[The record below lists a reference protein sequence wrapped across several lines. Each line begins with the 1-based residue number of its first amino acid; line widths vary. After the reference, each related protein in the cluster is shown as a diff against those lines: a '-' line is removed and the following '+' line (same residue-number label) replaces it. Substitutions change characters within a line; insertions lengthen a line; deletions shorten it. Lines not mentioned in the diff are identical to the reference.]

1 MNIENKQYFNKI
13 KSELNKLNLNNNPKE
28 LYEPIKYI
36 LKMKSK
42 KIRPILSIL
51 AYKLKKNNWQEIVQY
66 VIAIELFHNFTL
78 IHDDIIDNAT
88 LRRGEKTIHNKWNNN
103 IGILAGDLLMILANK
118 LFSNLPLKI
127 MQKVLKRFNEIA
139 IKICEGQHYDM
150 NYENEKLI
158 TEKQYI
164 NMIRL
169 KTATLIGFS
178 LELGGILSKMKDLD
192 IKNLYR
198 FGEFIGIG
206 FQLQDDYLDV
216 FGDKKFGKK
225 IGGDILLNKKTY
237 LLIKLLESTNAKEK
251 IIINNWINNSNNPKQ
266 KIEAITNLMKEKN
279 IDNITESVINDY
291 FNKAFDYLKRIDI
304 KNSKKNELIE
314 FSKKLINRKN

>member
-1 MNIENKQYFNKI
+1 MNIKSKQYFNKI
-13 KSELNKLNLNNNPKE
+13 KSELNNLNLKNNPKE

-51 AYKLKKNNWQEIVQY
+51 AYKLKKNNWQKIVQY

-78 IHDDIIDNAT
+78 IHDDIIDNAI

-139 IKICEGQHYDM
+139 IKIFEGQHYDM

-178 LELGGILSKMKDLD
+178 LELGGILSKMKNLD

-237 LLIKLLESTNAKEK
+237 LLIKLLESTNEKEK

-279 IDNITESVINDY
+279 IDSITESVINDY
-291 FNKAFDYLKRIDI
+291 FNKAFDYLKKIDI

-314 FSKKLINRKN
+314 FSKNLINRKN

>member
-1 MNIENKQYFNKI
+1 MNVKNKQYFNKI
-13 KSELNKLNLNNNPKE
+13 KSELNKLNLSNTPKE

-36 LKMKSK
+36 LKIKSK

-88 LRRGEKTIHNKWNNN
+88 LRRGKKTIHNKWNNN
-103 IGILAGDLLMILANK
+103 VGILSGDLLMIIANK
-118 LFSNLPLKI
+118 IFSDLPLKI
-127 MQKVLKRFNEIA
+127 MQKVLNRFNEIA
-139 IKICEGQHYDM
+139 IKICEGQQYDM
-150 NYENEKLI
+150 NYENEKSI

-192 IKNLYR
+192 IKNLYK

-216 FGDKKFGKK
+216 FGDRKFGKK

-237 LLIKLLESTNAKEK
+237 LLIKLLKSTNEKEK
-251 IIINNWINNSNNPKQ
+251 IIINNWINNSNNPTK
-266 KIEAITNLMKEKN
+266 KIEAITSLMKDKN
-279 IDNITESVINDY
+279 IDAITESVINDY
-291 FNKAFDYLKRIDI
+291 FNKAFDYLKKIDI
-304 KNSKKNELIE
+304 KNSQKNELIE

>member
-1 MNIENKQYFNKI
+1 MNVKNKQYFNKI
-13 KSELNKLNLNNNPKE
+13 NSELNKLNLSNNPKE

-88 LRRGEKTIHNKWNNN
+88 FRRGKKTIHNKWNYN
-103 IGILAGDLLMILANK
+103 IGILSGDLLMVIANK
-118 LFSNLPLKI
+118 IFSDLPLRI

-139 IKICEGQHYDM
+139 IKVCEGQQYDM
-150 NYENEKLI
+150 NYEIEKLI

-192 IKNLYR
+192 IKNLYQ

-216 FGDKKFGKK
+216 FGDRKFGKK

-237 LLIKLLESTNAKEK
+237 LLIKLLKSTNEKEK
-251 IIINNWINNSNNPKQ
+251 IIINNWINNSNNPTK
-266 KIEAITNLMKEKN
+266 KIEAITSLMKDKN
-279 IDNITESVINDY
+279 IDSITESVINDY
-291 FNKAFDYLKRIDI
+291 FNKAFDYLKKIDI
-304 KNSKKNELIE
+304 KNSQKNELIE

>member
-1 MNIENKQYFNKI
+1 MNIKNKQYFNKI
-13 KSELNKLNLNNNPKE
+13 NSELNKLNLSNNPKE
-28 LYEPIKYI
+28 LYEPIRYM

-51 AYKLKKNNWQEIVQY
+51 AYKLKKNNWLEIVQY
-66 VIAIELFHNFTL
+66 IIAIELFHNFTL

-88 LRRGEKTIHNKWNNN
+88 FRRGKKTIHNKWNYN
-103 IGILAGDLLMILANK
+103 IGILSGDLLMVIANK
-118 LFSNLPLKI
+118 IFSDLPLRI

-139 IKICEGQHYDM
+139 IKVCEGQQYDM
-150 NYENEKLI
+150 NYEIEKLI

-192 IKNLYR
+192 IKNLYQ
-198 FGEFIGIG
+198 FGEFMGIG

-237 LLIKLLESTNAKEK
+237 LLIKLLESTNEKEK
-251 IIINNWINNSNNPKQ
+251 IIINNWINNSNNPIQ
-266 KIEAITNLMKEKN
+266 KIEAITSLMKDKN
-279 IDNITESVINDY
+279 IDSITESVINDY
-291 FNKAFDYLKRIDI
+291 FNKAFDYLKKIDI

>member
-1 MNIENKQYFNKI
+1 MNIKNKQYFNKI
-13 KSELNKLNLNNNPKE
+13 NSELNKLNLSNNPKE

-51 AYKLKKNNWQEIVQY
+51 AYKLKKNNWLEIVQY
-66 VIAIELFHNFTL
+66 IIAIELFHNFTL

-88 LRRGEKTIHNKWNNN
+88 FRRGKKTIHNKWNYN
-103 IGILAGDLLMILANK
+103 IGILSGDLLMVIANK
-118 LFSNLPLKI
+118 IFSDLPLRI

-139 IKICEGQHYDM
+139 IKVCEGQQYDM
-150 NYENEKLI
+150 NYEIEKLI

-192 IKNLYR
+192 IKNLYQ
-198 FGEFIGIG
+198 FGEFMGIG

-216 FGDKKFGKK
+216 FGDRKFGKK

-237 LLIKLLESTNAKEK
+237 LLIKLLESTNEKEK
-251 IIINNWINNSNNPKQ
+251 IIINNWINNSNNPIQ
-266 KIEAITNLMKEKN
+266 KIEAITSLMKDKN
-279 IDNITESVINDY
+279 IDSITESVINDY
-291 FNKAFDYLKRIDI
+291 FNKAFDYLEKIDI
-304 KNSKKNELIE
+304 KNSKKNELIK

>member
-1 MNIENKQYFNKI
+1 MNVKNKQYFNKI
-13 KSELNKLNLNNNPKE
+13 KSELNKLNLSNTPKE

-36 LKMKSK
+36 LKIKSK

-103 IGILAGDLLMILANK
+103 IGILSGDLLMIIANK
-118 LFSNLPLKI
+118 IFSDLPLRI
-127 MQKVLKRFNEIA
+127 MQKVLNRFNEIA
-139 IKICEGQHYDM
+139 IKVCEGQQYDM
-150 NYENEKLI
+150 NYENEKSI

-192 IKNLYR
+192 IKNLYQ

-216 FGDKKFGKK
+216 FGDRKFGKK

-237 LLIKLLESTNAKEK
+237 LLIKLLKSTNEKEK
-251 IIINNWINNSNNPKQ
+251 IIINNWINNSNNPTK
-266 KIEAITNLMKEKN
+266 KIEVITSLMKDKN
-279 IDNITESVINDY
+279 IDSITESVINDY
-291 FNKAFDYLKRIDI
+291 FNKAFDYLKKIDI
-304 KNSKKNELIE
+304 KNSQKNELIE

>member
-1 MNIENKQYFNKI
+1 MNIKNKQYFNKI
-13 KSELNKLNLNNNPKE
+13 NSELNKLNLSNNPKE

-51 AYKLKKNNWQEIVQY
+51 AYKLKKNNWLEIVQY

-88 LRRGEKTIHNKWNNN
+88 FRRGEKTIHNKWSYN
-103 IGILAGDLLMILANK
+103 IGILSGDLLMIIANK
-118 LFSNLPLKI
+118 IFSDLPLRI

-139 IKICEGQHYDM
+139 IKICEGQQYDM

-158 TEKQYI
+158 TVKQYI

-192 IKNLYR
+192 IKNLYQ
-198 FGEFIGIG
+198 FGEFMGIG

-216 FGDKKFGKK
+216 FGNKKFGKK

-237 LLIKLLESTNAKEK
+237 LLIKLLELTNEKEK
-251 IIINNWINNSNNPKQ
+251 IIINNWINNSNNPIQ
-266 KIEAITNLMKEKN
+266 KIEAITNLMKDKN
-279 IDNITESVINDY
+279 IENITESVINDY
-291 FNKAFDYLKRIDI
+291 FNKAFDYLEKIDI
-304 KNSKKNELIE
+304 KNSQKNELIK

>member
-1 MNIENKQYFNKI
+1 MNIKNKQYFNKI
-13 KSELNKLNLNNNPKE
+13 NSELNTLNLSNNPKE

-51 AYKLKKNNWQEIVQY
+51 AYKLKKNNWLEIVQY
-66 VIAIELFHNFTL
+66 IIAIELFHNFTL

-88 LRRGEKTIHNKWNNN
+88 FRRGKKTIHNKWNYN
-103 IGILAGDLLMILANK
+103 IGILSGDLLMVIANK
-118 LFSNLPLKI
+118 IFSDLPLRI

-139 IKICEGQHYDM
+139 IKVCEGQQYDM

-192 IKNLYR
+192 IKNLYQ
-198 FGEFIGIG
+198 FGEFMGIG

-216 FGDKKFGKK
+216 FGDRKFGKK

-237 LLIKLLESTNAKEK
+237 LLIKLLESTNEKEK
-251 IIINNWINNSNNPKQ
+251 IIINNWINNSNNPIQ
-266 KIEAITNLMKEKN
+266 KIEAITNLMKDKN
-279 IDNITESVINDY
+279 IDSITESVINDY
-291 FNKAFDYLKRIDI
+291 FNKAFDYLKKIDI
-304 KNSKKNELIE
+304 KNSQKNELIK

>member
-1 MNIENKQYFNKI
+1 MNVKNKQYFNKI
-13 KSELNKLNLNNNPKE
+13 KSELNKLNLNNTPKE

-36 LKMKSK
+36 LKIKSK

-88 LRRGEKTIHNKWNNN
+88 LRRGKKTIHNKWNNN
-103 IGILAGDLLMILANK
+103 VGILSGDLLMIIANK
-118 LFSNLPLKI
+118 IFSDLPLRI
-127 MQKVLKRFNEIA
+127 MQKVLNRFNEIA
-139 IKICEGQHYDM
+139 IKICEGQQYDM
-150 NYENEKLI
+150 NYENEKSI

-192 IKNLYR
+192 IKNLYK

-237 LLIKLLESTNAKEK
+237 LLIKLLESTNEKEK
-251 IIINNWINNSNNPKQ
+251 IIINNWINNSNTPNQ
-266 KIEAITNLMKEKN
+266 KIEAITRLMKDKN
-279 IDNITESVINDY
+279 INSITELVINDY
-291 FNKAFDYLKRIDI
+291 FNKAFDYLKKIDI
-304 KNSKKNELIE
+304 KNSKKNELIK
-314 FSKKLINRKN
+314 FSKELINRKN

>member
-1 MNIENKQYFNKI
+1 MNVKNKQYFNKI
-13 KSELNKLNLNNNPKE
+13 KSELNKLNLSNTPKE

-36 LKMKSK
+36 LKIKSK

-88 LRRGEKTIHNKWNNN
+88 FRRGKKTIHNKWNNN
-103 IGILAGDLLMILANK
+103 VGILSGDLLMIIANK
-118 LFSNLPLKI
+118 IFSDLPLRI
-127 MQKVLKRFNEIA
+127 MQKVLNRFNEIA
-139 IKICEGQHYDM
+139 IKICEGQQYDM
-150 NYENEKLI
+150 NYENEKSI

-192 IKNLYR
+192 IKNLYQ
-198 FGEFIGIG
+198 FGEFMGIG

-216 FGDKKFGKK
+216 FGDRKFGKK

-237 LLIKLLESTNAKEK
+237 LLIKLLKSTNEKEK
-251 IIINNWINNSNNPKQ
+251 IIINNWINNSNNPTK
-266 KIEAITNLMKEKN
+266 KIEAITSLMKDKN
-279 IDNITESVINDY
+279 IDSITESVINDY
-291 FNKAFDYLKRIDI
+291 FNKAFDYLKKIDI
-304 KNSKKNELIE
+304 KNSQKNELIE

>member
-1 MNIENKQYFNKI
+1 MNIKNKQYFNKI
-13 KSELNKLNLNNNPKE
+13 NSELNKLNLSNNPKE

-51 AYKLKKNNWQEIVQY
+51 AYKLKKNNWLEIVQY
-66 VIAIELFHNFTL
+66 IIAIELFHNFTL

-88 LRRGEKTIHNKWNNN
+88 FRRGKKTIHNKWNYN
-103 IGILAGDLLMILANK
+103 IGILSGDLLMVIANK
-118 LFSNLPLKI
+118 IFSDLPLRI

-139 IKICEGQHYDM
+139 IKVCEGQQYDM
-150 NYENEKLI
+150 NYEIEKLI

-192 IKNLYR
+192 IKNLYQ
-198 FGEFIGIG
+198 FGEFMGIG

-216 FGDKKFGKK
+216 FGNKKFGKK

-237 LLIKLLESTNAKEK
+237 LLIKLLESTNEKEK
-251 IIINNWINNSNNPKQ
+251 IIINNWINNSNNPIQ
-266 KIEAITNLMKEKN
+266 KIEAITSLMKDKN
-279 IDNITESVINDY
+279 IDSITESVINDY
-291 FNKAFDYLKRIDI
+291 FNKAFDYLEKIDI
-304 KNSKKNELIE
+304 KNSKKNELIK

>member
-1 MNIENKQYFNKI
+1 MNVKNKQYFNKI
-13 KSELNKLNLNNNPKE
+13 KSELNKLNLSNTPKE

-36 LKMKSK
+36 LKIKSK

-103 IGILAGDLLMILANK
+103 IGILSGDLLMIIANK
-118 LFSNLPLKI
+118 IFSDLPLRI
-127 MQKVLKRFNEIA
+127 MQKVLNRFNEIA
-139 IKICEGQHYDM
+139 IKVCEGQQYDM
-150 NYENEKLI
+150 NYENEKSI

-192 IKNLYR
+192 IKNLYQ

-216 FGDKKFGKK
+216 FGDRKFGKK

-237 LLIKLLESTNAKEK
+237 LLIKLLKSTNEKEK
-251 IIINNWINNSNNPKQ
+251 IIINNWINNSNNPTK
-266 KIEAITNLMKEKN
+266 KIEAITSLMKDKN
-279 IDNITESVINDY
+279 IDSITESVINDY
-291 FNKAFDYLKRIDI
+291 FNKAFDYLKKIDI
-304 KNSKKNELIE
+304 KNSQKNELIE

>member
-1 MNIENKQYFNKI
+1 MNIKNKQYFNKI
-13 KSELNKLNLNNNPKE
+13 NSELNTLNLSNNPKE

-51 AYKLKKNNWQEIVQY
+51 AYKLKKNNWLEIVQY

-88 LRRGEKTIHNKWNNN
+88 FRRGKKTIHNKWNYN
-103 IGILAGDLLMILANK
+103 IGILSGDLLMVIANK
-118 LFSNLPLKI
+118 IFSDLPLRI

-139 IKICEGQHYDM
+139 IKVCEGQQYDM

-192 IKNLYR
+192 IKNLYQ

-216 FGDKKFGKK
+216 FGDRKFGKK

-237 LLIKLLESTNAKEK
+237 LLIKLLESTNEKEK
-251 IIINNWINNSNNPKQ
+251 IIINNWINNSNNPIQ
-266 KIEAITNLMKEKN
+266 KIEAITNLMKDKN
-279 IDNITESVINDY
+279 IDSITESVINDY
-291 FNKAFDYLKRIDI
+291 FNKAFDYLKKIDI
-304 KNSKKNELIE
+304 KNSQKNELIK

>member
-1 MNIENKQYFNKI
+1 MNVKNKQYFNKI
-13 KSELNKLNLNNNPKE
+13 KSELNKLNLSNNPKK

-51 AYKLKKNNWQEIVQY
+51 AYKLKKNDWKKIVQY

-103 IGILAGDLLMILANK
+103 IGILSGDLLMILANK

-237 LLIKLLESTNAKEK
+237 LLIKLLESTNEKEK
-251 IIINNWINNSNNPKQ
+251 IIINNWINNSNTPNQ
-266 KIEAITNLMKEKN
+266 KIEAITRLMKDKN
-279 IDNITESVINDY
+279 IDSITESVINDY
-291 FNKAFDYLKRIDI
+291 FNKAFDYLKKIDI

>member
-1 MNIENKQYFNKI
+1 MNIKSKQYFNKI
-13 KSELNKLNLNNNPKE
+13 KSELNNLNLKNNPKE

-51 AYKLKKNNWQEIVQY
+51 AYKLKKNNWQKIVQY

-78 IHDDIIDNAT
+78 IHDDIIDNAI

-139 IKICEGQHYDM
+139 IKIFEGQHYDM

-178 LELGGILSKMKDLD
+178 LELGGILSKMKNLD

-237 LLIKLLESTNAKEK
+237 LLIKLLESTNEKEK

-314 FSKKLINRKN
+314 FSKKLINRKS

>member
-1 MNIENKQYFNKI
+1 MNIKSKQYFNKI
-13 KSELNKLNLNNNPKE
+13 KSELNNLNLKNNPKE

-51 AYKLKKNNWQEIVQY
+51 AYKLKKNNWQKIVQY

-78 IHDDIIDNAT
+78 IHDDIIDNAI

-139 IKICEGQHYDM
+139 IKIFEGQHYDM

-178 LELGGILSKMKDLD
+178 LELGGILSKMKNLD

-237 LLIKLLESTNAKEK
+237 LLIKLLESTNEKEK

-279 IDNITESVINDY
+279 IDSITESVINDY

>member
-1 MNIENKQYFNKI
+1 MNVKNKQYFNKI
-13 KSELNKLNLNNNPKE
+13 KSELNKLNLSNNPKE

-51 AYKLKKNNWQEIVQY
+51 AYKLKKNNWQKIVQY

-103 IGILAGDLLMILANK
+103 IGILSGDLLMILANK

-127 MQKVLKRFNEIA
+127 MRKVLKRFNEIA

-198 FGEFIGIG
+198 FGEFMGIG

-237 LLIKLLESTNAKEK
+237 LLIKLLESTNEKEK
-251 IIINNWINNSNNPKQ
+251 IIINNWINNSNNPNQ
-266 KIEAITNLMKEKN
+266 KIEAITRLIKDKN
-279 IDNITESVINDY
+279 IDSITESVINDY
-291 FNKAFDYLKRIDI
+291 FNKAFDYLKKIDI

-314 FSKKLINRKN
+314 FSKELINRKN

>member
-1 MNIENKQYFNKI
+1 MNVKNKQYFNKI
-13 KSELNKLNLNNNPKE
+13 KSELNKLNLSNTPKE

-36 LKMKSK
+36 LKIKSK

-88 LRRGEKTIHNKWNNN
+88 LRRGKKTIHNKWNNN
-103 IGILAGDLLMILANK
+103 VGILSGDLLMIIANK
-118 LFSNLPLKI
+118 IFSDLPLKI
-127 MQKVLKRFNEIA
+127 MQKVLNRFNEIA
-139 IKICEGQHYDM
+139 IKICEGQQYDM
-150 NYENEKLI
+150 NYENEKSI

-192 IKNLYR
+192 IKNLYK
-198 FGEFIGIG
+198 FGELMGIG

-216 FGDKKFGKK
+216 FGDRKFGKK

-237 LLIKLLESTNAKEK
+237 LLIKLLKSTNEKEK
-251 IIINNWINNSNNPKQ
+251 IIINNWINNSNNPTK
-266 KIEAITNLMKEKN
+266 KIEAITSLMKDKN
-279 IDNITESVINDY
+279 IDSITESVINDY
-291 FNKAFDYLKRIDI
+291 FNKAFDYLKKIDI
-304 KNSKKNELIE
+304 KNSQKNELIE

>member
-1 MNIENKQYFNKI
+1 MNIKNKQYFNKI
-13 KSELNKLNLNNNPKE
+13 NSELNKLNLSNNPKE

-51 AYKLKKNNWQEIVQY
+51 AYKLKKNNWLEIVQY
-66 VIAIELFHNFTL
+66 IIAIELFHNFTL

-88 LRRGEKTIHNKWNNN
+88 FRRGKKTIHNKWNNN
-103 IGILAGDLLMILANK
+103 VGILSGDLLMIIANK
-118 LFSNLPLKI
+118 IFSDLPLRI

-139 IKICEGQHYDM
+139 IKVCEGQQYDM
-150 NYENEKLI
+150 NYEIEKLI

-192 IKNLYR
+192 IKNLYK

-216 FGDKKFGKK
+216 FGDRKFGKK

-237 LLIKLLESTNAKEK
+237 LLIKLLESTNEKEK
-251 IIINNWINNSNNPKQ
+251 IIINNWINNSNNPIQ
-266 KIEAITNLMKEKN
+266 KIEAITSLMKDKN
-279 IDNITESVINDY
+279 IDSITESVINDY
-291 FNKAFDYLKRIDI
+291 FNKAFDYLEKIDI
-304 KNSKKNELIE
+304 KNSKKNELIK

>member
-1 MNIENKQYFNKI
+1 MNIKSKQYFNKI
-13 KSELNKLNLNNNPKE
+13 KSELNNLNLKNNPKE

-51 AYKLKKNNWQEIVQY
+51 AYKLKKNNWQKIVQY

-88 LRRGEKTIHNKWNNN
+88 FRRGEKTIHNKWNNN

-139 IKICEGQHYDM
+139 IKIFEGQHYDM

-237 LLIKLLESTNAKEK
+237 LLIKLLESTNEKEK

-314 FSKKLINRKN
+314 FSKNLINRKN

>member
-1 MNIENKQYFNKI
+1 MNIKNKQYFNKI
-13 KSELNKLNLNNNPKE
+13 NSELNKLNLSNNPKE
-28 LYEPIKYI
+28 LYEPIRYI

-51 AYKLKKNNWQEIVQY
+51 AYKLKKNNWLEIVQY

-88 LRRGEKTIHNKWNNN
+88 FRRGKKTIHNKWNYN
-103 IGILAGDLLMILANK
+103 IGILSGDLLMVIANK
-118 LFSNLPLKI
+118 IFSDLPLKI

-139 IKICEGQHYDM
+139 IKVCEGQQYDM
-150 NYENEKLI
+150 NYEIEKLI

-192 IKNLYR
+192 IKNLYQ
-198 FGEFIGIG
+198 FGEFMGIG

-216 FGDKKFGKK
+216 FGNKKFGKK

-237 LLIKLLESTNAKEK
+237 LLIKLLESTNEKEK
-251 IIINNWINNSNNPKQ
+251 IIINNWINNSNNPIQ
-266 KIEAITNLMKEKN
+266 KIEAITSLMKDKN
-279 IDNITESVINDY
+279 IDSITESVINDY
-291 FNKAFDYLKRIDI
+291 FNKAFDYLEKIDI
-304 KNSKKNELIE
+304 KNSKKNELIK

>member
-1 MNIENKQYFNKI
+1 MNIKNKQYFNKI
-13 KSELNKLNLNNNPKE
+13 NSELNKLNLSNNPKE

-51 AYKLKKNNWQEIVQY
+51 AYKLKKNNWLEIVQY

-88 LRRGEKTIHNKWNNN
+88 FRRGEKTIHNKWSYN
-103 IGILAGDLLMILANK
+103 IGILSGDLLMIIANK
-118 LFSNLPLKI
+118 IFSDLPLRI

-139 IKICEGQHYDM
+139 IKICEGQQYDM

-164 NMIRL
+164 HMIRL
-169 KTATLIGFS
+169 KTATLIGFN

-192 IKNLYR
+192 IKNLYQ
-198 FGEFIGIG
+198 FGEFMGIG

-216 FGDKKFGKK
+216 FGNKKFGKK

-237 LLIKLLESTNAKEK
+237 LLIKLLELTNENEK
-251 IIINNWINNSNNPKQ
+251 IIPKLEFGRPIDDLSPKINLNEIK
-266 KIEAITNLMKEKN
+266 K
-279 IDNITESVINDY
+279 
-291 FNKAFDYLKRIDI
+291 YLSFKG
-304 KNSKKNELIE
+304 
-314 FSKKLINRKN
+314 

>member
-1 MNIENKQYFNKI
+1 MNINNKQYFNKI
-13 KSELNKLNLNNNPKE
+13 KSELNKLNLSNNPKE

-51 AYKLKKNNWQEIVQY
+51 SYKLKKNNWQEIVQY

-88 LRRGEKTIHNKWNNN
+88 LRRGKQTIHNKWNDN
-103 IGILAGDLLMILANK
+103 IGILSGDLLMVIANK
-118 LFSNLPLKI
+118 IFSDLPLRI
-127 MQKVLKRFNEIA
+127 MRKVLNRFNEIA
-139 IKICEGQHYDM
+139 IKVCEGQQYDM

-192 IKNLYR
+192 IKNLYQ
-198 FGEFIGIG
+198 FGEFMGIG

-216 FGDKKFGKK
+216 FGNRKFGKK

-237 LLIKLLESTNAKEK
+237 LLIKLLESTNEKEK
-251 IIINNWINNSNNPKQ
+251 IIIHNWINNSNNPTK
-266 KIEAITNLMKEKN
+266 KIEAITNLMKDKN
-279 IDNITESVINDY
+279 IDSITESVINDY
-291 FNKAFDYLKRIDI
+291 FNKAFDYLKKIDI
-304 KNSKKNELIE
+304 KNSQKNELIE

>member
-1 MNIENKQYFNKI
+1 MNIKSKQYFNKI
-13 KSELNKLNLNNNPKE
+13 KSELNNLNLKNNPKE

-51 AYKLKKNNWQEIVQY
+51 AYKLKKNNWQKIVQY

-78 IHDDIIDNAT
+78 IHDDIIDNAI

-139 IKICEGQHYDM
+139 IKIFEGQHYDM

-192 IKNLYR
+192 IKNLYQ
-198 FGEFIGIG
+198 FGEFMGIG

-237 LLIKLLESTNAKEK
+237 LLIKLLESTNEKEK

-314 FSKKLINRKN
+314 FSKNLINRKN

>member
-1 MNIENKQYFNKI
+1 MNVKNKQYFNKI
-13 KSELNKLNLNNNPKE
+13 KSELNKLNLNNTPKE

-36 LKMKSK
+36 LKIKSK

-88 LRRGEKTIHNKWNNN
+88 LRRGKKTIHNKWNNN
-103 IGILAGDLLMILANK
+103 VGILSGDLLMIIANK
-118 LFSNLPLKI
+118 IFSDLPLRI
-127 MQKVLKRFNEIA
+127 MQKVLNRFNEIA
-139 IKICEGQHYDM
+139 IKICEGQQYDM
-150 NYENEKLI
+150 NYENEKSI

-192 IKNLYR
+192 IKNLYK

-237 LLIKLLESTNAKEK
+237 LLIKLLKSTNEKEK
-251 IIINNWINNSNNPKQ
+251 IIINNWINNSNNPTK
-266 KIEAITNLMKEKN
+266 KIEAITSLMKDKN
-279 IDNITESVINDY
+279 IDAITESVINDY
-291 FNKAFDYLKRIDI
+291 FNKAFDYLKKIDI
-304 KNSKKNELIE
+304 KNSQKNELIE

>member
-1 MNIENKQYFNKI
+1 MNIKKKQYFNKI
-13 KSELNKLNLNNNPKE
+13 NSELNKLNLSNNPKE

-51 AYKLKKNNWQEIVQY
+51 AYKLKKKNWLEIVQY
-66 VIAIELFHNFTL
+66 IIAIELFHNFTL

-88 LRRGEKTIHNKWNNN
+88 FRRGKKTIHNKWNYN
-103 IGILAGDLLMILANK
+103 IGILSGDLLMVIANK
-118 LFSNLPLKI
+118 IFSDLPLRI
-127 MQKVLKRFNEIA
+127 MQKVLNRFNEIA
-139 IKICEGQHYDM
+139 IKVCEGQQYDM
-150 NYENEKLI
+150 NYEIEKLI

-192 IKNLYR
+192 IKNLYQ

-216 FGDKKFGKK
+216 FGDRKFGKK

-237 LLIKLLESTNAKEK
+237 LLIKLLKSTNEKEK
-251 IIINNWINNSNNPKQ
+251 IIINNWINNSNNPTK
-266 KIEAITNLMKEKN
+266 KIEAITSLMKDKN
-279 IDNITESVINDY
+279 IDSITESVINDY
-291 FNKAFDYLKRIDI
+291 FNKAFDYLEKIDI
-304 KNSKKNELIE
+304 KNSKKNELIK

>member
-1 MNIENKQYFNKI
+1 MNIKNKQYFNKI
-13 KSELNKLNLNNNPKE
+13 NSELNTLNLSNNPKE

-51 AYKLKKNNWQEIVQY
+51 AYKLKKNNWLEIVQY

-88 LRRGEKTIHNKWNNN
+88 FRRGKKTIHNKWNYN
-103 IGILAGDLLMILANK
+103 IGILSGDLLMVIANK
-118 LFSNLPLKI
+118 IFSDLPLRI

-139 IKICEGQHYDM
+139 IKVCEGQQYDM

-192 IKNLYR
+192 IKNLYQ
-198 FGEFIGIG
+198 FGEFMGIG

-216 FGDKKFGKK
+216 FGNKKFGKK

-237 LLIKLLESTNAKEK
+237 LLIKLLESTNEKEK
-251 IIINNWINNSNNPKQ
+251 IIINNWINNSNKPIQ
-266 KIEAITNLMKEKN
+266 KIEAITNLMKDKN
-279 IDNITESVINDY
+279 IDSITESVINDY
-291 FNKAFDYLKRIDI
+291 FNKAFDYLKKIDI
-304 KNSKKNELIE
+304 KNSQKNELIK

>member
-1 MNIENKQYFNKI
+1 MNIKNKQYFNKI
-13 KSELNKLNLNNNPKE
+13 NSELNKLNLSNNPKE
-28 LYEPIKYI
+28 LYEPIRYM

-51 AYKLKKNNWQEIVQY
+51 AYKLKKNNWLEIVQY

-88 LRRGEKTIHNKWNNN
+88 FRRGKKTIHNKWNYN
-103 IGILAGDLLMILANK
+103 IGILSGDLLMVIANK
-118 LFSNLPLKI
+118 IFSDLPLRI

-139 IKICEGQHYDM
+139 IKVCEGQQYDM
-150 NYENEKLI
+150 NYEIEKLI

-192 IKNLYR
+192 IKNLYQ
-198 FGEFIGIG
+198 FGEFMGIG

-216 FGDKKFGKK
+216 FGNKKFGKK

-237 LLIKLLESTNAKEK
+237 LLIKLLESTNEKEK
-251 IIINNWINNSNNPKQ
+251 IIINNWINNSNNPIQ
-266 KIEAITNLMKEKN
+266 KIEAITSLMKDKN
-279 IDNITESVINDY
+279 IDSITESIINDY
-291 FNKAFDYLKRIDI
+291 FNKAFDYLEKIDI
-304 KNSKKNELIE
+304 KNSKKNELIK